1 MKGFQSLF
9 LSIRRRLSN
18 RSSRVF
24 PKPVK
29 RIVQATLIAVRAVTS
44 LLGLGL
50 LAINLYVQ
58 SPGTQ
63 VRLREIVSENLG
75 YPVSVFR
82 ISFTPWNGFH
92 LQDVTIQ
99 DPSVDYPLLKAQD
112 LWIRCNYLPLFRR
125 KLIVREVVLNGAEIR
140 IPTSAHLESETES
153 HELPAAQSAPPP
165 NSKLGSSS
173 VVKPGAAAPRREKAA
188 T

>member
-18 RSSRVF
+18 RSTRVF

-29 RIVQATLIAVRAVTS
+29 RIVQATLIAVGAVTS

-82 ISFTPWNGFH
+82 ISFTPWSGFH
-92 LQDVTIQ
+92 LQDVSIQ
-99 DPSVDYPLLKAQD
+99 DPSVHYPILKAQD
-112 LWIRCNYLPLFRR
+112 LWIQCNYLPLLRR
-125 KLIVREVVLNGAEIR
+125 KLIVRQVFLSEAEIR
-140 IPTSAHLESETES
+140 A
-153 HELPAAQSAPPP
+153 
-165 NSKLGSSS
+165 GSTRKSYAS
-173 VVKPGAAAPRREKAA
+173 GKWCSGEFMGRDPQVQNQPRNDLFLRNHRRADRDTA
-188 T
+188 RR

>member
-1 MKGFQSLF
+1 MK
-9 LSIRRRLSN
+9 RLL
-18 RSSRVF
+18 R
-24 PKPVK
+24 
-29 RIVQATLIAVRAVTS
+29 ATLIVVGAVAA

-112 LWIRCNYLPLFRR
+112 LWIRCNYLPLLRR
-125 KLIVREVVLNGAEIR
+125 KLIVRECF
-140 IPTSAHLESETES
+140 
-153 HELPAAQSAPPP
+153 
-165 NSKLGSSS
+165 
-173 VVKPGAAAPRREKAA
+173 
-188 T
+188 